1 MHQDT
6 LTPSFGKVIPGRPA
20 HPVGVQKR
28 EPVPEAKPVVDAEA
42 TAPYLNHRGELII
55 AFAGDPQYHWW
66 AGGQSIATT
75 LEELHASAEV
85 RQRYTALAPT
95 PAAWEAHLASLGLDR
110 EEQEAER
117 AREECEERFRLRAD
131 MQEMKP

>member
-6 LTPSFGKVIPGRPA
+6 FTPSFRLSIPVRPK
-20 HPVGVQKR
+20 HPVVLQN
-28 EPVPEAKPVVDAEA
+28 EQLVAHSEPVVDPEA
-42 TAPYLNHRGELII
+42 IAPYLNHRNELVIP
-55 AFAGDPQYHWW
+55 FASDPRFHWW
-66 AGGQSIATT
+66 NGGQSIATT

-110 EEQEAER
+110 EEQEAEW
-117 AREECEERFRLRAD
+117 AREECEGRFRLRAD